1 MEKKSIP
8 GLLGLLY
15 DITQEPVLE
24 QNPDSV
30 EYFIIPGDY
39 ECQVMYQGSDEW
51 LETSML
57 AEYAEGANA
66 YGVFL
71 GGDNKLFKIQNQASA
86 MKNGKKIAVLKESFG
101 NAFVPFLSPHY
112 SEVHVLDMRYWEGN
126 LASYAA
132 ENGIDEILIMNNIK
146 SACNYTFHDYL
157 LAMT

>member
-71 GGDNKLFKIQNQASA
+71 GGDNKLFKIQNQDPT

-101 NAFVPFLSPHY
+101 NACVPCLSPHY
-112 SEVHVLDMRYWEGN
+112 KMCIRDSTGIPQGKLVLDTHR
-126 LASYAA
+126 SSRPF
-132 ENGIDEILIMNNIK
+132 LIN
-146 SACNYTFHDYL
+146 
-157 LAMT
+157 